1 MDVYELLK
9 EDHRKVARLL
19 KKLETTS
26 SRALKSRTKIFLEL
40 KEELEMHAFVEER
53 LFYPRLIDANKTAG
67 ITLEGYEEHR
77 IIKALLEEMDDPM
90 LVHDEWIAKLHLI
103 KEKIE
108 HHVKEEE
115 GEMFEKARAVLTDE
129 EAIKIGA
136 SIATE
141 KAELKAS
148 A

>member
-26 SRALKSRTKIFLEL
+26 SRAMKSRARVFLEL
-40 KEELEMHAFVEER
+40 KQELEMHAFVEEK
-53 LFYPRLIDANKTAG
+53 LFYPQLIDADKTAG

-90 LVHDEWIAKLHLI
+90 LVNDEWLAKLHVL

-115 GEMFEKARAVLTDE
+115 REMFKKAQAVITDE